1 MSNQVNLTKVI
12 TGKVR
17 FCYVNVFEPTAMN
30 EGDTPKYN
38 ICVLI
43 PKSDTAT
50 IDKIN
55 KAVEAAKEA
64 GKAKL
69 ADKNGRIPAN
79 LKLPM
84 RDGDVERPDDPAF
97 EGHYFINANSMRQ
110 PSIVDCAL
118 NPIMTRDEFYSGCY
132 GRASINFYAF
142 NVSSKGIAAGLNNLQ
157 KLEDGEM
164 LAGGSTAEEDFGGDN
179 AIQDDDMM

>member
-1 MSNQVNLTKVI
+1 MENSTKVV

-17 FCYVNVFEPTAMN
+17 FCYVNVFEPTAMD

-38 ICVLI
+38 ICILI
-43 PKSDTAT
+43 PKDDAKTL
-50 IDKIN
+50 DKIN
-55 KAVEAAKEA
+55 KAIEAAKQA

-69 ADKNGRIPAN
+69 ADKNGKIPSN
-79 LKLPM
+79 LKLPL
-84 RDGDVERPDDPAF
+84 RDGDEERPDDPAF
-97 EGHYFINANSMRQ
+97 EGMYFINANSQRK
-110 PSIVDCAL
+110 PSIVDRDL
-118 NPIMTRDEFYSGCY
+118 NPIMEKEEFYSGCY

-164 LAGGSTAEEDFGGDN
+164 LAGGSTPEEDFGGEN
-179 AIQDDDMM
+179 EWDDGLM

>member
-1 MSNQVNLTKVI
+1 MSNQVNSTKVV

-43 PKSDTAT
+43 PKSNTAT
-50 IDKIN
+50 VDKIK
-55 KAVEAAKEA
+55 KAIEAAKEA
-64 GKAKL
+64 GKVKL

-79 LKLPM
+79 LKLPL
-84 RDGDVERPDDPAF
+84 RDGDAERSDDPVF
-97 EGHYFINANSMRQ
+97 EGMYFINANSQRK
-110 PSIVDCAL
+110 PSIVDKEL
-118 NPIMTRDEFYSGCY
+118 NPIMNKEEFYSGCY

-142 NVSSKGIAAGLNNLQ
+142 NASSKGIAAGLNNLQ

-164 LAGGSTAEEDFGGDN
+164 LAGGSTAEEDFGGENEWNDEL
-179 AIQDDDMM
+179 M

>member
-1 MSNQVNLTKVI
+1 MSNQVNLTKVV

-17 FCYVNVFEPTAMN
+17 FCYVNMFEPTAMN

-50 IDKIN
+50 IDKIK
-55 KAVEAAKEA
+55 KAIEAAKEA

-79 LKLPM
+79 LKLPL
-84 RDGDVERPDDPAF
+84 RDGDEERPDDPAF
-97 EGHYFINANSMRQ
+97 EDHYFINANSMRQ
-110 PSIVDCAL
+110 PSIVDRSL
-118 NPIMTRDEFYSGCY
+118 NPIMSRGEFYSGCY

-164 LAGGSTAEEDFGGDN
+164 LTGGSTAEEDFGGDN
-179 AIQDDDMM
+179 AVQDDDMM

>member
-1 MSNQVNLTKVI
+1 MSNQVNSTKVI

-110 PSIVDCAL
+110 PSIVDRAL

-164 LAGGSTAEEDFGGDN
+164 LAGGSTAEEDFGGEN
-179 AIQDDDMM
+179 VVQDDDMM

>member
-1 MSNQVNLTKVI
+1 MENSTKVV

-50 IDKIN
+50 IDKIK
-55 KAVEAAKEA
+55 KAIEAAKEA
-64 GKAKL
+64 GKVKL

-79 LKLPM
+79 LKLPL
-84 RDGDVERPDDPAF
+84 RDGDEERPDDPAF
-97 EGHYFINANSMRQ
+97 EDHYFINANSMRQ
-110 PSIVDCAL
+110 PSIVDRSL
-118 NPIMTRDEFYSGCY
+118 NSIMSRDEFYSGCY
-132 GRASINFYAF
+132 GRASISFYAF

-164 LAGGSTAEEDFGGDN
+164 LAGGSTAEEDFGGEN
-179 AIQDDDMM
+179 EWDDDMM

>member
-1 MSNQVNLTKVI
+1 MANQVNLTKVV

-30 EGDTPKYN
+30 DGDTPKYN
-38 ICVLI
+38 ICILI

-50 IDKIN
+50 VDKIK
-55 KAVEAAKEA
+55 KAIEAAKEV

-69 ADKNGRIPAN
+69 ADKNGRIPNN
-79 LKLPM
+79 LKLPL
-84 RDGDVERPDDPAF
+84 RDGDDERGDDPAF
-97 EGHYFINANSMRQ
+97 EGHYFINANSLRQ
-110 PSIVDCAL
+110 PSIVDRSL
-118 NPIMTRDEFYSGCY
+118 NPILDRSEFYSGCY

-157 KLEDGEM
+157 KLADGEM

-179 AIQDDDMM
+179 EFTDDDML

>member
-1 MSNQVNLTKVI
+1 MSNQVNSTKVI

-84 RDGDVERPDDPAF
+84 RDGDVERLDDPAF

-110 PSIVDCAL
+110 PSIVDRAL

-132 GRASINFYAF
+132 GRASISFYAF
-142 NVSSKGIAAGLNNLQ
+142 NVSSIGIAAGLNNLQ

-164 LAGGSTAEEDFGGDN
+164 LAGGSTAEEDFGGEN
-179 AIQDDDMM
+179 AVKDDDMM

>member
-1 MSNQVNLTKVI
+1 MSNQVNSTKVV

-30 EGDTPKYN
+30 EDDTPKYN

-50 IDKIN
+50 IDKIK

-79 LKLPM
+79 LKLPL
-84 RDGDVERPDDPAF
+84 RDGDEERPDDPAF
-97 EGHYFINANSMRQ
+97 EDHYFINANSQRK
-110 PSIVDCAL
+110 PSIVDKEL
-118 NPIMTRDEFYSGCY
+118 NPIMEKEEFYSGCY

-164 LAGGSTAEEDFGGDN
+164 LAGGSTAEEDFGGEN
-179 AIQDDDMM
+179 EWDDELM

>member
-1 MSNQVNLTKVI
+1 MSNQVNSTKVV

-50 IDKIN
+50 IDKIK
-55 KAVEAAKEA
+55 KAIEAAKEA

-79 LKLPM
+79 LKLPL
-84 RDGDVERPDDPAF
+84 RDGDEERPDDPAF
-97 EGHYFINANSMRQ
+97 EDHYFINANSMRQ
-110 PSIVDCAL
+110 PSIVDRSL
-118 NPIMTRDEFYSGCY
+118 NPIMGRDEFYSGCY

-164 LAGGSTAEEDFGGDN
+164 LAGSSTAEEDFGGEN
-179 AIQDDDMM
+179 AVQDDDMM

>member
-1 MSNQVNLTKVI
+1 MSNQVNSTKVI

-97 EGHYFINANSMRQ
+97 EGMYFINANSMRQ
-110 PSIVDCAL
+110 PSIVDRSL
-118 NPIMTRDEFYSGCY
+118 NPIMSRDEFYSGCY

-164 LAGGSTAEEDFGGDN
+164 LAGGSTAEEDFGGEN
-179 AIQDDDMM
+179 VIEDDDMM

>member
-1 MSNQVNLTKVI
+1 MENSTKVV
-12 TGKVR
+12 TDKVR

-38 ICVLI
+38 ICILI
-43 PKSDTAT
+43 PKDDAKTL
-50 IDKIN
+50 DKIN
-55 KAVEAAKEA
+55 KAIEAAKQA

-69 ADKNGRIPAN
+69 ADKNGKIPSN
-79 LKLPM
+79 LKLPL
-84 RDGDVERPDDPAF
+84 RDGDDERSDDPAF
-97 EGHYFINANSMRQ
+97 EGMYFINANSQRK
-110 PSIVDCAL
+110 PSIVDKEL
-118 NPIMTRDEFYSGCY
+118 NPIMEKEEFYSGCY

-164 LAGGSTAEEDFGGDN
+164 LAGGSTAEEDFGGEN
-179 AIQDDDMM
+179 EWDDDELM

>member
-1 MSNQVNLTKVI
+1 MSNQVNSTKVV

-17 FCYVNVFEPTAMN
+17 FCYANVFEPTAMN

-38 ICVLI
+38 TCILI

-50 IDKIN
+50 IDKIK
-55 KAVEAAKEA
+55 KAIEAAKEA

-79 LKLPM
+79 LKLPL
-84 RDGDVERPDDPAF
+84 RDGDEERPDDPAF
-97 EGHYFINANSMRQ
+97 EDHYFINANSMHQ
-110 PSIVDCAL
+110 PSIVDRSL
-118 NPIMTRDEFYSGCY
+118 NPIMSRDEFYSGCY

-142 NVSSKGIAAGLNNLQ
+142 NVQSKGIAAGLNNLQ

-179 AIQDDDMM
+179 AVQDDDMM

>member
-1 MSNQVNLTKVI
+1 MENSTKVV

-30 EGDTPKYN
+30 EDDTPKYN
-38 ICVLI
+38 ICILI
-43 PKSDTAT
+43 PKDDAKTL
-50 IDKIN
+50 DKIN
-55 KAVEAAKEA
+55 KAIEAAKQA

-69 ADKNGRIPAN
+69 ADKNGKIPSN
-79 LKLPM
+79 LKLPL
-84 RDGDVERPDDPAF
+84 RDGDDERGDDPAF
-97 EGHYFINANSMRQ
+97 KGMYFINVNSQRK
-110 PSIVDCAL
+110 PSIVDKDL
-118 NPIMTRDEFYSGCY
+118 NPIMEKEEFYSGCY

-164 LAGGSTAEEDFGGDN
+164 LAGGSTAEEDFGGEN
-179 AIQDDDMM
+179 KWDDELM